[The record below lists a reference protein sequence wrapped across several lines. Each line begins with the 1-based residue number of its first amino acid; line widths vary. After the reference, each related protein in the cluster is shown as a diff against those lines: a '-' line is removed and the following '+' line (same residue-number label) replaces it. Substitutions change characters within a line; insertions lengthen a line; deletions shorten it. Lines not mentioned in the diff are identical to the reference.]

1 LVAQDGANARR
12 RAEEAA
18 AAALVEA
25 TAASERE
32 ALRSAATASSTRE
45 IGEAEA
51 AAQSAK
57 LAAYAGVDTAI
68 LTALALQQFA
78 ANLPEIGQLT
88 ITPDLLSK
96 VLSGIG
102 ATQEQ

>member
-1 LVAQDGANARR
+1 MAQEGANARR

-25 TAASERE
+25 TAAAERE
-32 ALRSAATASSTRE
+32 TLRSTAAAASTRE

-51 AAQSAK
+51 AAQAAK
-57 LAAYAGVDTAI
+57 LAAYAGVDPAV

-78 ANLPEIGQLT
+78 VNLPEIGQLT
-88 ITPDLLSK
+88 VTPDLLSK
-96 VLSGIG
+96 VLGGLGSV
-102 ATQEQ
+102 QEH